1 MKRLL
6 LIAAL
11 LLLVAAT
18 AWSVPVEAVFTPT
31 DFHVPHNTLSNTGN
45 EGYAKLIDQN
55 KSTKWCVVN
64 NSGAWETIW
73 LDVESDVLLVPNS
86 YILTTANDT
95 KTNPTRNPK
104 EWVLY
109 GKTLENDQWTELAH
123 VTDGGGLQAVN
134 TTDYTFPLIGIT
146 QGYRYFRFEV
156 RQINGKDPAD
166 NNYTFQLAELMLSGT
181 KVMDPENYE
190 PALTPTNFHVPHN
203 TLSNTG
209 NEGYAKLIDRK
220 KSTKWCVVNKSGAW
234 ETIWLDFKTDVML
247 FPKSYTLTTGND
259 TQNSPTRNPKEWV
272 LYGKTL
278 ENDEWTELSHVT
290 DGGGLQA
297 VNTTDYT
304 FPLTGINEGYHY
316 FRFEVR
322 QINGK
327 DPADNNYTFQL
338 AELTLIGTQDPEN
351 YVPTLIPTDFH
362 VSHNTLSN
370 TGNEGFAKL
379 IDQDKSTK
387 WCVVNNSGAWETIW
401 LDFKADELL
410 FPKSYILTT
419 GNDTQNSPTRNPK
432 EWVLYGK
439 TLENDEW
446 TELAHVT
453 DGGGL
458 QAVNTTDYT
467 FPLTG
472 ITQGCRYFRFEVRQ
486 INDKDPADNYYT
498 FQLAELT
505 LIGTLD
511 PPTPPAPPALP
522 FDPTTNPSLST
533 TMWYQITIDG
543 QYLFYNSSNGYLNA
557 SSSSST
563 DDNYFWCFVG
573 DESTGYKIYNRG
585 HQAYMSKG
593 FYVSGSG
600 DEAYLN
606 YVELDS
612 EDNFYIYYMNG
623 TQKHYLAYSSVNGV
637 YTSNNQRSG
646 CRALAPIGPPLP
658 NLPGDLNGDGQVD
671 IADVNAV
678 INMMLGKVSATP
690 AGDVTGDDSVDIADV
705 NAVINIMLGKTQPSG
720 YPTPHTLTATG
731 FNVPHNGLDNNGD
744 EGYTKLVD
752 GNKSTKWC
760 VENRTGAWETIWID
774 LKSEVA
780 FRPTSYILTT
790 GNDTNTCPTRNPK
803 NWKIYGRN
811 SESESWTELVHVT
824 DGAQAGLGTENT
836 TDYTFQ
842 FSGISQAYKYYRFE
856 VIENSGADKYNAYY
870 YIFQL
875 AELTLVGLP
884 Q

>member
-1 MKRLL
+1 
-6 LIAAL
+6 
-11 LLLVAAT
+11 
-18 AWSVPVEAVFTPT
+18 
-31 DFHVPHNTLSNTGN
+31 
-45 EGYAKLIDQN
+45 
-55 KSTKWCVVN
+55 
-64 NSGAWETIW
+64 
-73 LDVESDVLLVPNS
+73 
-86 YILTTANDT
+86 
-95 KTNPTRNPK
+95 
-104 EWVLY
+104 
-109 GKTLENDQWTELAH
+109 
-123 VTDGGGLQAVN
+123 
-134 TTDYTFPLIGIT
+134 
-146 QGYRYFRFEV
+146 
-156 RQINGKDPAD
+156 
-166 NNYTFQLAELMLSGT
+166 
-181 KVMDPENYE
+181 
-190 PALTPTNFHVPHN
+190 
-203 TLSNTG
+203 
-209 NEGYAKLIDRK
+209 
-220 KSTKWCVVNKSGAW
+220 
-234 ETIWLDFKTDVML
+234 
-247 FPKSYTLTTGND
+247 
-259 TQNSPTRNPKEWV
+259 
-272 LYGKTL
+272 
-278 ENDEWTELSHVT
+278 
-290 DGGGLQA
+290 
-297 VNTTDYT
+297 
-304 FPLTGINEGYHY
+304 
-316 FRFEVR
+316 
-322 QINGK
+322 
-327 DPADNNYTFQL
+327 
-338 AELTLIGTQDPEN
+338 
-351 YVPTLIPTDFH
+351 
-362 VSHNTLSN
+362 
-370 TGNEGFAKL
+370 
-379 IDQDKSTK
+379 
-387 WCVVNNSGAWETIW
+387 
-401 LDFKADELL
+401 
-410 FPKSYILTT
+410 
-419 GNDTQNSPTRNPK
+419 
-432 EWVLYGK
+432 
-439 TLENDEW
+439 
-446 TELAHVT
+446 
-453 DGGGL
+453 
-458 QAVNTTDYT
+458 
-467 FPLTG
+467 
-472 ITQGCRYFRFEVRQ
+472 
-486 INDKDPADNYYT
+486 
-498 FQLAELT
+498 
-505 LIGTLD
+505 
-511 PPTPPAPPALP
+511 
-522 FDPTTNPSLST
+522 
-533 TMWYQITIDG
+533 
-543 QYLFYNSSNGYLNA
+543 
-557 SSSSST
+557 
-563 DDNYFWCFVG
+563 VG

>member
-6 LIAAL
+6 LIAA

-95 KTNPTRNPK
+95 KTHPTRNPK

-146 QGYRYFRFEV
+146 QGYR
-156 RQINGKDPAD
+156 
-166 NNYTFQLAELMLSGT
+166 
-181 KVMDPENYE
+181 
-190 PALTPTNFHVPHN
+190 
-203 TLSNTG
+203 
-209 NEGYAKLIDRK
+209 
-220 KSTKWCVVNKSGAW
+220 
-234 ETIWLDFKTDVML
+234 
-247 FPKSYTLTTGND
+247 
-259 TQNSPTRNPKEWV
+259 
-272 LYGKTL
+272 
-278 ENDEWTELSHVT
+278 
-290 DGGGLQA
+290 
-297 VNTTDYT
+297 
-304 FPLTGINEGYHY
+304 Y

-387 WCVVNNSGAWETIW
+387 WCVVNNSGAWEPIW

-690 AGDVTGDDSVDIADV
+690 AGDVTGDYSVDIADV

>member
-6 LIAAL
+6 LIAA

-95 KTNPTRNPK
+95 KTHPTRNPK

-166 NNYTFQLAELMLSGT
+166 NNYTFQLAELTLSGT

-278 ENDEWTELSHVT
+278 ENDEWTELAHVT

-304 FPLTGINEGYHY
+304 FPLTGISQGCRY

-338 AELTLIGTQDPEN
+338 AELTL
-351 YVPTLIPTDFH
+351 
-362 VSHNTLSN
+362 
-370 TGNEGFAKL
+370 
-379 IDQDKSTK
+379 
-387 WCVVNNSGAWETIW
+387 SGA
-401 LDFKADELL
+401 
-410 FPKSYILTT
+410 
-419 GNDTQNSPTRNPK
+419 
-432 EWVLYGK
+432 
-439 TLENDEW
+439 
-446 TELAHVT
+446 
-453 DGGGL
+453 
-458 QAVNTTDYT
+458 
-467 FPLTG
+467 
-472 ITQGCRYFRFEVRQ
+472 Q
-486 INDKDPADNYYT
+486 IP
-498 FQLAELT
+498 
-505 LIGTLD
+505 
-511 PPTPPAPPALP
+511 
-522 FDPTTNPSLST
+522 
-533 TMWYQITIDG
+533 
-543 QYLFYNSSNGYLNA
+543 
-557 SSSSST
+557 
-563 DDNYFWCFVG
+563 
-573 DESTGYKIYNRG
+573 
-585 HQAYMSKG
+585 
-593 FYVSGSG
+593 
-600 DEAYLN
+600 
-606 YVELDS
+606 
-612 EDNFYIYYMNG
+612 
-623 TQKHYLAYSSVNGV
+623 
-637 YTSNNQRSG
+637 
-646 CRALAPIGPPLP
+646 PIGPPLP
-658 NLPGDLNGDGQVD
+658 NIPGDLNSDGQVD

-678 INMMLGKVSATP
+678 INMMLGKAFPTP
-690 AGDVTGDDSVDIADV
+690 VGDVTGDDSVDIADV
-705 NAVINIMLGKTQPSG
+705 NAVINMMLGKTQPSG

>member
-6 LIAAL
+6 LIAA

-95 KTNPTRNPK
+95 KTHPTRNPK

-166 NNYTFQLAELMLSGT
+166 NNYTFQLAELTLSGT

-472 ITQGCRYFRFEVRQ
+472 ISQGCRYFRFEVRQ
-486 INDKDPADNYYT
+486 INGKDPADNNYT

-505 LIGTLD
+505 LSG
-511 PPTPPAPPALP
+511 A
-522 FDPTTNPSLST
+522 
-533 TMWYQITIDG
+533 QIP
-543 QYLFYNSSNGYLNA
+543 
-557 SSSSST
+557 
-563 DDNYFWCFVG
+563 
-573 DESTGYKIYNRG
+573 
-585 HQAYMSKG
+585 
-593 FYVSGSG
+593 
-600 DEAYLN
+600 
-606 YVELDS
+606 
-612 EDNFYIYYMNG
+612 
-623 TQKHYLAYSSVNGV
+623 
-637 YTSNNQRSG
+637 
-646 CRALAPIGPPLP
+646 PIGPPLP
-658 NLPGDLNGDGQVD
+658 NIPGDLNSDGQVD

-678 INMMLGKVSATP
+678 INMMLGKAFPTP
-690 AGDVTGDDSVDIADV
+690 VGDVTGDDSVDIADV
-705 NAVINIMLGKTQPSG
+705 NAVINMMLGKTQPSG

>member
-11 LLLVAAT
+11 LLLAAT

-45 EGYAKLIDQN
+45 EGYAKLVDGN
-55 KSTKWCVVN
+55 RSTKWCVVN

-73 LDVESDVLLVPNS
+73 LDLESDVLLVPKS
-86 YILTTANDT
+86 YTLTTGNDT
-95 KTNPTRNPK
+95 QNSPTRNPK

-109 GKTLENDQWTELAH
+109 GKTLEDDEWTELSH

-234 ETIWLDFKTDVML
+234 ETIWLDLESDVL
-247 FPKSYTLTTGND
+247 LVPKSYTLTTGND

-278 ENDEWTELSHVT
+278 EDDEWTELSHVT

-351 YVPTLIPTDFH
+351 YVPTLIPTGFH

-401 LDFKADELL
+401 LDLESDVLL
-410 FPKSYILTT
+410 VPKSYTLTT

-486 INDKDPADNYYT
+486 INDKDPADNNYT

-606 YVELDS
+606 YVELDN